1 MQRFICLEKSFLGHI
16 LAYFTVAA
24 DFIEKSVDS
33 VIIFIIKRLEF
44 GHFFCSSL
52 ILLFFTEK
60 LLCLYRVQGKGYRGH
75 LNFLSLSGKKLL
87 LCLADFRVF
96 GAETD
101 YPLPFATLFPDF
113 SESKKSRSKECKQK
127 IFAAQTPPRKRG
139 YVEDFTLKSVNALN
153 KIFFSST
160 AFYQSNRIAT
170 TVRPCN
176 LRQNRRATGARM
188 GLVSKHRLVDIMLD
202 FYAMS
207 RCGLRKPHLRLK
219 STILTRYFT
228 VNRTRFSAQLAVA
241 R

>member
-1 MQRFICLEKSFLGHI
+1 M
-16 LAYFTVAA
+16 YFGLKREIFFKVQPYTPTFRSRKGGAL
-24 DFIEKSVDS
+24 KSV
-33 VIIFIIKRLEF
+33 
-44 GHFFCSSL
+44 
-52 ILLFFTEK
+52 
-60 LLCLYRVQGKGYRGH
+60 
-75 LNFLSLSGKKLL
+75 
-87 LCLADFRVF
+87 
-96 GAETD
+96 
-101 YPLPFATLFPDF
+101 
-113 SESKKSRSKECKQK
+113 KQK

-139 YVEDFTLKSVNALN
+139 YVEDFTLKSVNALS

-207 RCGLRKPHLRLK
+207 RCGLRKLRFKLK

-228 VNRTRFSAQLAVA
+228 VNRTRFSARLAVA